1 MPVKP
6 SISSSRTPF
15 VPIRAGIPI
24 VLASIAVCELTEP
37 LTLTNDNIFSL
48 SICTVSD
55 GAKSSAMIID
65 GSSDSIVLLLPPLR
79 IVISLSE
86 ISLTSKPLPLIYSS
100 SIAANIDEKLSE
112 VCATAYSALTF

>member
-1 MPVKP
+1 
-6 SISSSRTPF
+6 
-15 VPIRAGIPI
+15 
-24 VLASIAVCELTEP
+24 
-37 LTLTNDNIFSL
+37 
-48 SICTVSD
+48 
-55 GAKSSAMIID
+55 MIID

-86 ISLTSKPLPLIYSS
+86 ISLTSKALPLIYSS